1 MTMQYR
7 TDLNVNCIDTPQII
21 DGCVTSSKLASGVL
35 PLVLTTTARQA
46 LTPTTWQQV
55 YDTTLLQPVW
65 YNGTAWTDA
74 TGTPLVGG

>member
-21 DGCVTSSKLASGVL
+21 DGCVTSAKLATGVL
-35 PLVLTTTARQA
+35 PLVLTTTQRQA
-46 LTPTTWQQV
+46 LTPATGQQV

-74 TGTPLVGG
+74 MGTALVGG